1 MSQEPVHFPQTDG
14 IIDPV
19 RLSLPFG
26 EGSGGF
32 YTLMDEFSLP
42 CASLTLEHFSFIS
55 LFSWSPFFTC
65 NQDLPTQDLPNIKPL
80 TSPIQNLLRG
90 R

>member
-1 MSQEPVHFPQTDG
+1 MSQEPVRFPQTDG

-55 LFSWSPFFTC
+55 LFSRSPFFPR
-65 NQDLPTQDLPNIKPL
+65 NHLPTQDLPNIKPL